1 MEQALAA
8 GGPVT
13 VPMPRSS
20 AVAAI
25 GNGLRSHPPRQH
37 RTVRREGQLGPRPAV
52 MKPEI
57 HRAKTHCIRGF
68 MALRLAR
75 PTPTV
80 MLMVSV

>member
-1 MEQALAA
+1 MEQALA

-57 HRAKTHCIRGF
+57 HRAKTLYPGF
-68 MALRLAR
+68 HGAPAGPAYTDRDADG
-75 PTPTV
+75 
-80 MLMVSV
+80 VSVT